1 MNSILHNLVNHPYM
15 VLFVTGLLERAG
27 FPILLSPVT
36 VGAGALAAT
45 GRMHFDL
52 ALWVALL
59 ACTAGDAFWYEL
71 GRRKGDSVLHTLCR
85 VSLEPESCVRRSKQF
100 FAKGVRR
107 TLFLSKWLPGLSH
120 IIPAVAGLN
129 DISRQSFFLNNAAGS
144 ALWILVFLL
153 IGYIPVARAHLGP
166 AVGPVVLEAGV
177 FLVLGNIAVKYVRKR
192 QFLREL
198 YKARITPQDLRQML
212 DSGEAVV
219 ILDLRHP
226 LDSVSDPRTLPGALR
241 VMPEDVTSRAR
252 QLPLN
257 REIILYCT

>member
-1 MNSILHNLVNHPYM
+1 MNSFLHHLARHPYL
-15 VLFVTGLLERAG
+15 VLVVSGLLERAG
-27 FPILLSPVT
+27 FPLLLSPVM
-36 VGAGALAAT
+36 VAAGALAAT
-45 GRMHFDL
+45 GQMHFDL

-59 ACTAGDAFWYEL
+59 ASIAGDTFWYEV
-71 GRRKGDSVLHTLCR
+71 GRKKGDSVLHTLCR
-85 VSLEPESCVRRSKQF
+85 VSLEPESCVRRSRQF

-166 AVGPVVLEAGV
+166 AIVPVVLEAGL
-177 FLVLGNIAVKYVRKR
+177 FLVLGNVAVKYVRKR

-198 YKARITPQDLRQML
+198 YKARITPQNLREML
-212 DSGEAVV
+212 DAGDEVV

-241 VMPEDVTSRAR
+241 VLPEDVTTRAG
-252 QLPLN
+252 QLPQN